1 MNLEMNIGMI
11 KGFQCM
17 GIKLDKFD
25 EKEDILYISLPKE
38 YDQRGYNGITSEEV
52 AIKFKELTGI
62 RLKYKL
68 RNEIWTKEKEM
79 NVLKVRGNI
88 YDIE

>member
-1 MNLEMNIGMI
+1 MNLEII
-11 KGFQCM
+11 KSIQCM

-25 EKEDILYISLPKE
+25 EKEEILYISLPKE
-38 YDQRGYNGITSEEV
+38 YDQRGYNGITPEKV

-68 RNEIWTKEKEM
+68 RNEIWTKEKGM